1 MRRFIAI
8 GLVWLGCAIAWVV
21 LGSTLVVR
29 SGEVSSALTSEVHQL
44 WGGPMAQQPPSA
56 QLVTES
62 PKRETVVAPL
72 AAGTPAAPVRAEPAV
87 ETPQPAVAVTPAP
100 DLGPEASKVAVRL
113 DLEQRKKGLLW
124 FPTYAV
130 DFSADYAFKNPA
142 DEARILRMRFPLQ
155 SDNAL
160 YDGFEITG
168 KDGRPIATAIRDGIA
183 EWSDKFEPG
192 ERKTYAIK
200 YHSRGTQSWSYAL
213 TAGTSQVKDFELE
226 LKTDFSQV
234 DFAPSSVSPTS
245 HTVSADGW
253 SGVWKFKTL
262 LTSAPIG
269 LDLPQELNPGPLAA
283 RITFFAPAALLFFF
297 FVVAI
302 LAAAREKAIHP
313 MNYFFF
319 GCAFFAFHLLF
330 SYLVDHLPVGPSF
343 AVASA
348 VSIALV
354 ISYARLFVGWRFAL
368 REIGA
373 AQLIYLVLFSFTF
386 FWTGFTG
393 LTVTIGAVVTLF
405 LMMQLTGRKQ
415 WSREEPAPAAPRGCA
430 TPYRCAREDGP
441 APALQPSGP
450 VPASPINAPADVG

>member
-29 SGEVSSALTSEVHQL
+29 SGDVSSALTNEVHQL

-56 QLVTES
+56 QLVTEG
-62 PKRETVVAPL
+62 PKREAVAASP
-72 AAGTPAAPVRAEPAV
+72 AAPTPAAPARPEPA
-87 ETPQPAVAVTPAP
+87 AVTPESPAAAP
-100 DLGPEASKVAVRL
+100 PPPEQGPDASRIAVRL

-130 DFSADYAFKNPA
+130 DFAADYAFKNPA
-142 DEARILRMRFPLQ
+142 DEPRVLRIRFPLQ
-155 SDNAL
+155 SENAL
-160 YDGFEITG
+160 YDGFEVTG
-168 KDGRPIATAIRDGIA
+168 KDNRPIATTIRDGVA
-183 EWSDKFEPG
+183 EWTEKFAPG

-200 YHSRGTQSWSYAL
+200 YRSRGTQSWSYAL

-226 LKTDFSQV
+226 LKTDFTQV

-245 HTVSADGW
+245 HTASADGW

-283 RITFFAPAALLFFF
+283 KITFFAPVALLFFF

-302 LAAAREKAIHP
+302 LAAAREKSIHP

-330 SYLVDHLPVGPSF
+330 SYLVDHLAVGASF
-343 AVASA
+343 LVASV

-368 REIGA
+368 REIGS
-373 AQLIYLVLFSFTF
+373 AQLIYLVLFSVTF

-393 LTVTIGAVVTLF
+393 LTVTIGAVATLF

-415 WSREEPAPAAPRGCA
+415 WSREETVPTAPRGCA
-430 TPYRCAREDGP
+430 TPYRCAREEEA
-441 APALQPSGP
+441 APIAQPNAP
-450 VPASPINAPADVG
+450 VPASRISAPADVV

>member
-29 SGEVSSALTSEVHQL
+29 SGEVSSELTSEVHQL
-44 WGGPMAQQPPSA
+44 WGGPMAQRPPSA
-56 QLVTES
+56 RLVTETS
-62 PKRETVVAPL
+62 KSENPPAAQTAGPPPAPL
-72 AAGTPAAPVRAEPAV
+72 RAEPAV
-87 ETPQPAVAVTPAP
+87 EAAQPTNAVTRAP
-100 DLGPEASKVAVRL
+100 ELGPDASRIQVRL

-124 FPTYAV
+124 FPTYGV
-130 DFSADYAFKNPA
+130 DFAAEYAFKNPV
-142 DEARILRMRFPLQ
+142 DEAREVRMSFPLQ
-155 SDNAL
+155 SENAL
-160 YDGFEITG
+160 YDGFEVTG
-168 KDGRPIATAIRDGIA
+168 KDNKPVTATIRDGVA
-183 EWSDKFEPG
+183 EWTEKFGPH
-192 ERKTYAIK
+192 ERKSYAIK
-200 YHSRGTQSWSYAL
+200 YRSRGTQSWSYAL
-213 TAGTSQVKDFELE
+213 TAGTSQVKDFELD

-245 HTVSADGW
+245 HSVSAEGW
-253 SGVWKFKTL
+253 SGAWKFKTL

-269 LDLPQELNPGPLAA
+269 VDLPQQLNPGPLAA
-283 RITFFAPAALLFFF
+283 KITFFAPVALLFFF

-302 LAAAREKAIHP
+302 LAAAREQTIHP

-330 SYLVDHLPVGPSF
+330 SYLVDHLDVGLSF
-343 AVASA
+343 LVASA
-348 VSIALV
+348 VSIGLV

-368 REIGA
+368 REIGI

-415 WSREEPAPAAPRGCA
+415 WSREELALAAPRGCA
-430 TPYRCAREDGP
+430 TPYRCARENEP
-441 APALQPSGP
+441 APGAEPQQ
-450 VPASPINAPADVG
+450 AR